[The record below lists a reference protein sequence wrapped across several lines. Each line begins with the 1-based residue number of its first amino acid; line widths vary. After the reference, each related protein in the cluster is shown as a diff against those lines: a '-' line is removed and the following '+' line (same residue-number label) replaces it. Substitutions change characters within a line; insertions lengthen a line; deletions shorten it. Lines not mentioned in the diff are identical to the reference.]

1 MTVVWVNGCFDIL
14 HVGHLAMLEYAKSR
28 GNFLVVGVDADS
40 RVTSNKGETRPHNT
54 LKDRMRMLRAMECID
69 EVVSYES
76 DEELCLHV
84 ECWKADLIVVGE
96 EYDGK
101 IVVGSHLADVDF
113 FPRIGT
119 HSSTEA
125 INALRI

>member
-1 MTVVWVNGCFDIL
+1 MTVVWTNGCFDIL

-28 GNFLVVGVDADS
+28 GHFLVVGVDADS
-40 RVTSNKGETRPHNT
+40 RVSNSKGETRPYNT
-54 LKDRMRMLRAMECID
+54 LENRMRMLNALECVD
-69 EVVSYES
+69 EVVSYKS

-84 ECWKADLIVVGE
+84 EYWKIDLMVVGE
-96 EYDGK
+96 EYAEK
-101 IVVGSHLADVDF
+101 VVVGSETAEIDF
-113 FPRIGT
+113 FPRVAS